1 MSQYRLAVALIS
13 MISTISLIPLA
24 FASYIVLMTPSI
36 PKAITIDNLSVKEA
50 IVGQQLVITTT
61 VQSNLKEARS
71 YAIIIEARDY
81 DGVTMAMNW
90 QTGNMDAHGST
101 SMGMSWIPQKAGTY
115 QLRTFVMS
123 GIHNA
128 QVYSAVESSEIK
140 ISTR

>member
-1 MSQYRLAVALIS
+1 MRLSQYRLAVALIS

-24 FASYIVLMTPSI
+24 FASDIVLMAPSI
-36 PKAITIDNLSVKEA
+36 PKAITIDNLPVKEA

-81 DGVTMAMNW
+81 DGVTMTMNW

-101 SMGMSWIPQKAGTY
+101 SMGMSWIPQKEAHINCAH
-115 QLRTFVMS
+115 L
-123 GIHNA
+123 
-128 QVYSAVESSEIK
+128 
-140 ISTR
+140 